1 VENEILQSIVEM
13 TRQRDLD
20 SLEYSL
26 AATLAE
32 LVPAQ
37 SISLYK
43 LLDEDNHEQLEEV
56 VRLFIDTDSKKEV
69 SYEWNYDSKI
79 FTADNYIKQCLDDL
93 SPVSYKDSGFVC
105 LLIPVLSSNKVIG
118 VLSIGSKQE
127 LSAHESL
134 ISCFTRIYGNY
145 LYILNESEC
154 DKLTGLFNRRRF
166 DNKLKRLLNMQ
177 RKKQEEYAT
186 SEDINEKRKLED
198 SSCAWLVM
206 LDIDNFKAVNDT
218 FGHLY
223 GDEVILLISQKMKE
237 CFRNTDLLFRFGG
250 EEFVIVLEP
259 LPAEQAYTI
268 LNNFRK
274 KISDHN
280 FPQIGQVT
288 ISIGYAM
295 IREHDYPFTIL
306 GLADKALY
314 YAKEH
319 GKNCVYNYES
329 LAANGEFQDQKK
341 SGAIDLF

>member
-1 VENEILQSIVEM
+1 MENDILQSIIEM

-37 SISLYK
+37 CISLNK
-43 LLDEDNHEQLEEV
+43 FLKDNDHEQLEEV
-56 VRLFIDTDSKKEV
+56 VHLFIDMDSKNKP
-69 SYEWNYDSKI
+69 SYEWNHKPKI
-79 FTADNYIKQCLDDL
+79 IMADEHISLCIEGLK
-93 SPVSYKDSGFVC
+93 PVSYKKKGVIC
-105 LLIPVLSSNKVIG
+105 LLMPIISGNKIIG
-118 VLSIGSKQE
+118 VLSIDSKQE
-127 LSAHESL
+127 LCKFEIL
-134 ISCFTRIYGNY
+134 IDGFTKIYSNY
-145 LYILNESEC
+145 LHILNESER
-154 DKLTGLFNRRRF
+154 DKLTGLFNRRTF
-166 DNKLKRLLNMQ
+166 DNKLRRLLDMQ
-177 RKKQEEYAT
+177 RKTQEEY
-186 SEDINEKRKLED
+186 SLPNNFDEKRKIED
-198 SSCAWLVM
+198 SSNAWLVM

-259 LPAEQAYTI
+259 ISAKQAFTI
-268 LNNFRK
+268 IDKFRQ
-274 KISDHN
+274 KISEHN
-280 FPQIGQVT
+280 FPQISKVT
-288 ISIGYAM
+288 ISIGYA
-295 IREHDYPFTIL
+295 IIGEKDYPPTIL
-306 GLADKALY
+306 NLADKALY

-329 LAANGEFQDQKK
+329 LVSDGEIQDLKK